1 MTSEAL
7 KARKYWFAEKD
18 LLEPIDWKYMES
30 LPKNVRLS
38 LELYMEGRVSIGKAS
53 EIAGLSFREFDQYRA
68 KARVPLRGPSGK

>member
-18 LLEPIDWKYMES
+18 LLEPIDWNYMES
-30 LPKNVRLS
+30 LPKKVRLS

-53 EIAGLSFREFDQYRA
+53 EIADLSFREFDQYRA
-68 KARVPLRGPSGK
+68 KARIPLRGPSDK